1 MTQVLIFFSIRRYT
15 ADDHIYGV
23 ARPANQSARILFHTH
38 LPQYGKLLNI
48 ACPTGIQ
55 IRNSKLD
62 LDMVQTKPKLD
73 KYRYLYTDHNN
84 QFRFLFNHLDVF
96 IDQKS

>member
-1 MTQVLIFFSIRRYT
+1 MSYSRLTQLQIVVLPYDTKVFFFSIRRYT

-62 LDMVQTKPKLD
+62 LDMV
-73 KYRYLYTDHNN
+73 H
-84 QFRFLFNHLDVF
+84 
-96 IDQKS
+96 

>member
-1 MTQVLIFFSIRRYT
+1 MSYSRLTQLQIVVLPYDTISIFFFSIRRYT

-62 LDMVQTKPKLD
+62 LDMI
-73 KYRYLYTDHNN
+73 H
-84 QFRFLFNHLDVF
+84 
-96 IDQKS
+96 